1 MLRKDGASD
10 GVANCS
16 PATRTGERACKL
28 ARGREGLASSRLFP
42 VSPFENSSVPLRSKA
57 VSNGPDD
64 QGDNREDEASEEE
77 AGLISRPLLRCQ
89 PQRPSFQQSAAERT
103 PRRSAIISGWPPR
116 KASSREGRRCGGR
129 TWWRPG
135 HSQLA
140 ARPLK
145 SQPKRSHPVSRSAQ
159 WPDLIYPLST
169 NTS

>member
-10 GVANCS
+10 GVANCG

-42 VSPFENSSVPLRSKA
+42 VSPFENSSVPNVPLRSKA

-64 QGDNREDEASEEE
+64 RGDNREDEASEEE

-103 PRRSAIISGWPPR
+103 PRRGAIISGWSPR
-116 KASSREGRRCGGR
+116 QASSGEGRRCRGR
-129 TWWRPG
+129 TWWRLGILNWLQG
-135 HSQLA
+135 H
-140 ARPLK
+140 
-145 SQPKRSHPVSRSAQ
+145 
-159 WPDLIYPLST
+159 
-169 NTS
+169 